1 MENSK
6 FKSFKEARAYVHSL
20 NIKSTE
26 EWRAY
31 RKSKKRPADIPSD
44 PRSVYFKKGW
54 KGYSDWLGN
63 GKKPYKFPKEK
74 FDYIIE
80 IEIS

>member
-1 MENSK
+1 MKESK
-6 FKSFKEARAYVHSL
+6 FKSFKEARAYVRSL
-20 NIKSTE
+20 NIKSTS
-26 EWRAY
+26 EWREY
-31 RKSKKRPADIPSD
+31 RKSDKRPDDIPSD

-63 GKKPYKFPKEK
+63 GKKAYNFLKEK

-80 IEIS
+80 IEI